1 LTLGDQRMAAT
12 GAARLQAVSC
22 RAGVPY
28 AWTMFGW
35 LVRIVLAAAGIVTGW
50 FVAADAPN
58 FGVVQGIVAVSL
70 IAFLVLIFALGRGR
84 R

>member
-1 LTLGDQRMAAT
+1 
-12 GAARLQAVSC
+12 
-22 RAGVPY
+22 
-28 AWTMFGW
+28 MFGW
-35 LVRIVLAAAGIVTGW
+35 LVRLVLAAAGVITGW

-70 IAFLVLIFALGRGR
+70 IAFLVLVFALGRGR